1 MLNLKLR
8 TYLAA
13 YLRKFTALHTTLLM
27 VCTGVL
33 SGLTAFWWLAYLMQM
48 MPSISALKGVQIS
61 SLQVMHV
68 ITVSYCAN
76 YDTDISLLLS

>member
-1 MLNLKLR
+1 
-8 TYLAA
+8 
-13 YLRKFTALHTTLLM
+13 M

-48 MPSISALKGVQIS
+48 MHSISALKGVQIS

-68 ITVSYCAN
+68 ITVSYCTN
-76 YDTDISLLLS
+76 YDTGISLLLS